1 MSLSD
6 EGLDEVDRT
15 ILRALQADGRLSNA
29 RLAEQLGLSETP
41 CWRRLKRLESEGY
54 IAGYQARLNRQ
65 KLGYGVVAFAQVSFG
80 NHAGEGPIQFERQV
94 AAIPEVLACHNVSGD
109 CDYLLQIV
117 APDLES
123 YGNFIRDR
131 LLKLPGVTAVHSN
144 LSLRDVKSSSALPL

>member
-1 MSLSD
+1 MNLSGD
-6 EGLDEVDRT
+6 ALDEVDRA

-94 AAIPEVLACHNVSGD
+94 AAIPEVLACHNVSGE

-117 APDLES
+117 ASDLES

-144 LSLRDVKSSSALPL
+144 LALREVKSSSALPV